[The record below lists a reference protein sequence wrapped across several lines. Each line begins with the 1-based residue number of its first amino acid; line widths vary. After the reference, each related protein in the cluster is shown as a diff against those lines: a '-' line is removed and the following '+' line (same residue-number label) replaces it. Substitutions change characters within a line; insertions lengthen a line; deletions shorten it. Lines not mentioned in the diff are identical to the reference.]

1 LASFEDLGMWAFLY
15 EQTEESSNVGG
26 HDIDI
31 LRPSAMTFVG
41 AFDESGSDRV
51 KRRRGGDIHDRNVFW
66 GQVQQFYYEAEKK
79 LRWTW

>member
-1 LASFEDLGMWAFLY
+1 
-15 EQTEESSNVGG
+15 VGG

-51 KRRRGGDIHDRNVFW
+51 KRRRGGDIHDRNVF
-66 GQVQQFYYEAEKK
+66 
-79 LRWTW
+79 